1 MSNRYKKAIIDD
13 VVPHN
18 IDAALQDN
26 LLELFESA
34 MKTVATTLVREARF
48 ETTDFAS
55 AKARGCEGF
64 TVLISRAR
72 TDSRADWS
80 GTFQRGDER
89 LDVMG
94 HLE

>member
-64 TVLISRAR
+64 TLLVSRAR
-72 TDSRADWS
+72 WS

>member
-13 VVPHN
+13 VLPHN
-18 IDAALQDN
+18 IDPALQDN
-26 LLELFESA
+26 LLDLFESA
-34 MKTVATTLVREARF
+34 MKAVATTLVREARF

-55 AKARGCEGF
+55 AKMRGCEGF
-64 TVLISRAR
+64 TLIVSRAR
-72 TDSRADWS
+72 NDSRTDWS

>member
-34 MKTVATTLVREARF
+34 MKRFPSPSTATP
-48 ETTDFAS
+48 
-55 AKARGCEGF
+55 
-64 TVLISRAR
+64 
-72 TDSRADWS
+72 
-80 GTFQRGDER
+80 
-89 LDVMG
+89 
-94 HLE
+94 